1 MTDKMK
7 IVYIGPNEEKKMS
20 RGFSEYI
27 FPRGVAVSID
37 EQNGYELLKFKD
49 TFATPEQAKE
59 IMKQNEELKEAE
71 RLAAEKQRL
80 QQHNEDAANTYL
92 VIIDGEVLDIS
103 KFTKA
108 KLSTI
113 VVSEGLSIDVNKPIV
128 QDDES
133 PVEALRNRIR
143 ESLHEKHG
151 NPELKEA

>member
-1 MTDKMK
+1 M
-7 IVYIGPNEEKKMS
+7 
-20 RGFSEYI
+20 
-27 FPRGVAVSID
+27 
-37 EQNGYELLKFKD
+37 
-49 TFATPEQAKE
+49 
-59 IMKQNEELKEAE
+59 
-71 RLAAEKQRL
+71 
-80 QQHNEDAANTYL
+80 
-92 VIIDGEVLDIS
+92 IIDGEVLDIS

-128 QDDES
+128 KDDES